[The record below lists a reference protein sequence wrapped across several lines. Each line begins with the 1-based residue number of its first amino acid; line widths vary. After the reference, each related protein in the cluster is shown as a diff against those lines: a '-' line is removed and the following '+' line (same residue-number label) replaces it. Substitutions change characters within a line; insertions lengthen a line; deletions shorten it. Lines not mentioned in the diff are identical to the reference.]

1 MDNNVLRVY
10 EDQLS
15 AYLKET
21 KPISLPL
28 LSWDVHMENM
38 STLSK
43 LFSDIVEIG
52 KITNKLLFDV
62 DLIDEL
68 KNKEKVIV
76 ITDVNLKI
84 EFASSNMLKMSG
96 YLPSEILG
104 YTPKIF
110 QGKETDEKTID
121 QIGKHINAQEFFET
135 IILNYKKD
143 QSTYNCHIKAYPIF
157 DKKGK
162 CVKFV
167 AVENAA

>member
-1 MDNNVLRVY
+1 MDDNVLRVY

-52 KITNKLLFDV
+52 KITNKLLVDV

-68 KNKEKVIV
+68 KNKGRVIL
-76 ITDVNLKI
+76 ITDTNLKI
-84 EFASSNMLKMSG
+84 EFASSNMVKMTG
-96 YLPSEILG
+96 YLPCEVLG
-104 YTPKIF
+104 VTPKIF
-110 QGKETDEKTID
+110 QGEETDKKIIK
-121 QIGKHINAQEFFET
+121 QIRNHVNAEECFET
-135 IILNYKKD
+135 ILVNYKKD
-143 QSTYNCHIKAYPIF
+143 RSTYDCHIKAYPVF
-157 DKKGK
+157 NKKGK
-162 CVKFV
+162 CVKVV
-167 AVENAA
+167 AVEKAA